1 MFPFTSFEIFMS
13 CVIDAL
19 FIFDN
24 CSSKMKCFEKFF
36 HVLDN
41 SYTGYTDRSCKESL
55 AVILGNVGRLMVS

>member
-24 CSSKMKCFEKFF
+24 CSSKMKCFEKCF

-41 SYTGYTDRSCKESL
+41 SYTGYTDRSCKE
-55 AVILGNVGRLMVS
+55 

>member
-1 MFPFTSFEIFMS
+1 MFLFTSFEIFMS
-13 CVIDAL
+13 CLIDAL

-24 CSSKMKCFEKFF
+24 GSSKMKCFEKCF

-55 AVILGNVGRLMVS
+55 AVLGNVGRLMVS